1 MAESKKITKIIIIDD
16 RAYLGKDNKLDEG
29 YRKLAYCLKQS
40 FEGLRAIYIYHF
52 WSGNAG
58 NSEDNE
64 ETSGN
69 EIGQSEGVQT
79 AENKRETFSVSNV
92 DGVVENL
99 TILKQS
105 EEKLGENLSPVKE
118 AAKNEKDSTLILLDV
133 VLTSANDENE
143 KEQAIQMS
151 IKIFEILKKEY
162 KVLSYTNGKK
172 DATVKRCFEKKEKEE
187 KECYYNKVLDVTWF
201 DPRHFANSVKYMY
214 ENCF

>member
-40 FEGLRAIYIYHF
+40 FEGLKAIYIYHF

-69 EIGQSEGVQT
+69 EIEQSEGVQT
-79 AENKRETFSVSNV
+79 AGSESKKFSVSNV
-92 DGVVENL
+92 DVVVENL

-105 EEKLGENLSPVKE
+105 EEKLGENLSPVNE
-118 AAKNEKDSTLILLDV
+118 AAKNKKDSTLILLDV

-143 KEQAIQMS
+143 KVQAIRMS

-172 DATVKRCFEKKEKEE
+172 DATVKRCFEEKEK
-187 KECYYNKVLDVTWF
+187 CYYNKVLDVTWF

-214 ENCF
+214 ENCFKRQ

>member
-1 MAESKKITKIIIIDD
+1 MAERKKITKIIIIDD

-29 YRKLAYCLKQS
+29 YRKLAYCLKLT
-40 FEGLRAIYIYHF
+40 FESLKEIYVYHF

-69 EIGQSEGVQT
+69 KIGQSEGVQT
-79 AENKRETFSVSNV
+79 AWSEREKFSVSNV
-92 DGVVENL
+92 VVVVENL
-99 TILKQS
+99 TITKQS
-105 EEKLGENLSPVKE
+105 EEKLSENLSPVKE

-133 VLTSANDENE
+133 VLTSVKDEKE

-172 DATVKRCFEKKEKEE
+172 DETVKRCLEKKEKED
-187 KECYYNKVLDVTWF
+187 KACYYNKVLDITWF